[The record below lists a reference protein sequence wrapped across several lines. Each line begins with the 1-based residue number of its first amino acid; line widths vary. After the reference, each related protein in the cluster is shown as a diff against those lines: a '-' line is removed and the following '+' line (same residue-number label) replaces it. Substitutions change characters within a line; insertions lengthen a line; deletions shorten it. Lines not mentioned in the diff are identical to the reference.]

1 MSQQISADQLSNW
14 LEYMRSQKRCSE
26 HTIAAYQRDL
36 NLLLELF
43 PDKKLAELTHDLLRS
58 AVARLHARDYS
69 PRSLARIVAAWRSF
83 YHWLSSQS
91 DLKVNPAAYLKT
103 PKIPRAL
110 PKAMTVDQTTTFL
123 DRGQQLS
130 DNTPKSLCD
139 VAMFEVLYSSGL
151 RLSELVQLDHCYY
164 KTERYESQG
173 WLDLTEKEIKVV
185 GKGNKTRIV
194 PLGETAAE
202 AIRHWLE
209 VRHSC
214 LSPQADDS
222 DKAALF
228 LGVRGK
234 RISPRSVQLRLKEM
248 AIKTGADTSIHP
260 HMMRH
265 SFASHLLQSAQD
277 LRAVQ
282 ELLGH
287 RHISTTQIYT
297 RLDFQHLAKV
307 YDSAHP
313 RAHKKPSDEEIS

>member
-1 MSQQISADQLSNW
+1 MSQQKSLEQLSKW
-14 LEYMRSQKRCSE
+14 LNYMRTQRRCSE

-36 NLLLELF
+36 KSLIELF
-43 PDKKLAELTHDLLRS
+43 PEQNLQELNHDLLRS

-83 YHWLSSQS
+83 YQWLSAEI
-91 DLKVNPAAYLKT
+91 DLKINPATHLKT
-103 PKIPRAL
+103 PKIPRPL
-110 PKAMTVDQTTTFL
+110 PKAMTVDQTTAFL
-123 DRGQQLS
+123 DRSLQLS
-130 DNTPKSLCD
+130 DAGPKNLCD
-139 VAMFEVLYSSGL
+139 IAMFEVLYSSGL
-151 RLSELVQLDHCYY
+151 RLSELVQLDSRYY
-164 KTERYESQG
+164 KSHSYESQG
-173 WLDLTEKEIKVV
+173 WLDLIEKEIKVV

-194 PLGETAAE
+194 PLGEKAAE
-202 AIRHWLE
+202 AIRNWLE
-209 VRHSC
+209 IRESC
-214 LSPQADDS
+214 LSAQADEG

-248 AIKTGADTSIHP
+248 AIKTGADVSIHP

-287 RHISTTQIYT
+287 SNISTTQIYT
-297 RLDFQHLAKV
+297 RLDYQHLAKA
-307 YDSAHP
+307 YDAAHP
-313 RAHKKPSDEEIS
+313 RAQRKNKKS

>member
-1 MSQQISADQLSNW
+1 MSQQISIDQLNKW
-14 LEYMRSQKRCSE
+14 LDYMRSQRRCSE
-26 HTIAAYQRDL
+26 HTIAAYRRDL
-36 NLLLELF
+36 KLLLELF
-43 PDKKLAELTHDLLRS
+43 PDKNLTELNHDLLRS

-83 YHWLSSQS
+83 YQWLSAEI
-91 DLKVNPAAYLKT
+91 DLKVNPANHLKT
-103 PKIPRAL
+103 PKVPRPL
-110 PKAMTVDQTTTFL
+110 PNAMTVDQTTAFL
-123 DRGQQLS
+123 DRSQQLS
-130 DNTPKSLCD
+130 DAGPKNRCD

-151 RLSELVQLDHCYY
+151 RLSELVQLDSRYC
-164 KTERYESQG
+164 KTEQYESQG
-173 WLDLTEKEIKVV
+173 WLDLEEKEIKVV

-194 PLGETAAE
+194 PLGEKAAE

-209 VRHSC
+209 IRESC

-248 AIKTGADTSIHP
+248 AIKTGADTAIHP

-265 SFASHLLQSAQD
+265 SFASHMLQSAQD

-287 RHISTTQIYT
+287 SNISTTQIYT
-297 RLDFQHLAKV
+297 RLDFQHLAKA
-307 YDSAHP
+307 YDAAHP
-313 RAHKKPSDEEIS
+313 RAQKKKHSHD

>member
-1 MSQQISADQLSNW
+1 MSQQISVDQLTKW
-14 LEYMRSQKRCSE
+14 LEYMHSQRRCSE

-36 NLLLELF
+36 KLLFELF
-43 PDKKLAELTHDLLRS
+43 PDKNLAELHHEGLRS

-69 PRSLARIVAAWRSF
+69 PRTLARIVAAWRSF
-83 YHWLSSQS
+83 YQWLSAEIG
-91 DLKVNPAAYLKT
+91 LKVNPASHLKT
-103 PKIPRAL
+103 PKIPRPL
-110 PKAMTVDQTTTFL
+110 PKAMTVDQTMAFL
-123 DRGQQLS
+123 DRSQQLS
-130 DNTPKSLCD
+130 DATPKNLCD
-139 VAMFEVLYSSGL
+139 IAMFEVLYSSGL
-151 RLSELVQLDHCYY
+151 RLSELVQLDSRYY

-173 WLDLTEKEIKVV
+173 WLDLEEKEIKVV

-194 PLGETAAE
+194 PLGATAAE
-202 AIRHWLE
+202 AILNWLKARE
-209 VRHSC
+209 NC

-248 AIKTGADTSIHP
+248 AIKTGADASIHP

-265 SFASHLLQSAQD
+265 SFASHMLQSAQD

-287 RHISTTQIYT
+287 SNISTTQIYT
-297 RLDFQHLAKV
+297 RLDFQHLAKA
-307 YDSAHP
+307 YDAAHP
-313 RAHKKPSDEEIS
+313 RAHKKDKES